1 VDCGKEEEGRMMAE
15 DDQAKDRRIPYEPP
29 ALHEL
34 GTLVELT
41 EAGGS
46 SLPTE
51 VIFPNS
57 SQS

>member
-1 VDCGKEEEGRMMAE
+1 MMAE
-15 DDQAKDRRIPYEPP
+15 QDEPKDRRIPYDPP

-51 VIFPNS
+51 AIFPTS